1 MRKIDRLIELVKL
14 SYFMPE
20 ALFLLIIVLREIV
33 TSNSIYILGKN
44 LEHLQLLDTQLAEI
58 VVELI

>member
-20 ALFLLIIVLREIV
+20 ALFLLVIVLREIV
-33 TSNSIYILGKN
+33 TSNAIYILGKN